1 MDDDDNHDD
10 DDDIIILA
18 VNDNP
23 VKVVTEFQVTLEI
36 IKFIINKI
44 LPNSNLWKYIVIIIF
59 LTIATNL
66 TTIQLST
73 LQQIPNFKI

>member
-36 IKFIINKI
+36 IKFIINKNFTKFKLVEI
-44 LPNSNLWKYIVIIIF
+44 YRHNYISQ
-59 LTIATNL
+59 LLTNL
-66 TTIQLST
+66 TTNSK
-73 LQQIPNFKI
+73 F

>member
-44 LPNSNLWKYIVIIIF
+44 SQ
-59 LTIATNL
+59 
-66 TTIQLST
+66 IQTCGNISS
-73 LQQIPNFKI
+73 